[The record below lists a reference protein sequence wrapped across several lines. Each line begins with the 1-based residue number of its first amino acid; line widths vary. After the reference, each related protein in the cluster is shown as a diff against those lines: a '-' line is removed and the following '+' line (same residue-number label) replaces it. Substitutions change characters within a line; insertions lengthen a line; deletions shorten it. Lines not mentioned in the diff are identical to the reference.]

1 MLQHSWNQV
10 CLLLKLILC
19 FLIHLFSPFF
29 LCFKLE
35 NRTCLYVNSQVT
47 PKATNCMQLPPGKHL
62 DILHCFAIE
71 SFLRGDLEKVKKY
84 LKKNDINS
92 LDGQGRYI
100 KKLSDQRH
108 SPPLSLCFWHLL
120 TSDLLYLYL
129 QNQICFIFIFNIRSA
144 LHLAAAAG
152 HLPCLYHLVA
162 HAAHIN
168 SLVRMIIIS
177 YQQFGEDHQEFIV
190 IRKSTNHN
198 VKICCPCHS

>member
-1 MLQHSWNQV
+1 MMDRIRWWWWYIYPINDCNFHHWQFLPPRCHFLEHPSGSSSLPPRCLPPMLQHSWNQV

-47 PKATNCMQLPPGKHL
+47 PKATNCTRLPPGKHL
-62 DILHCFAIE
+62 DVLYFFAIK
-71 SFLRGDLEKVKKY
+71 SFLRGDLEKVKKH

-129 QNQICFIFIFNIRSA
+129 
-144 LHLAAAAG
+144 
-152 HLPCLYHLVA
+152 
-162 HAAHIN
+162 
-168 SLVRMIIIS
+168 
-177 YQQFGEDHQEFIV
+177 
-190 IRKSTNHN
+190 
-198 VKICCPCHS
+198 